1 MAGSHRQTV
10 RIGNAGGYW
19 GDDPR
24 ALERQILGPEPPEF
38 ITSDF
43 LAEIS
48 MSILQKQRLRDPAA
62 GYARDF
68 VEQLAPR
75 LGALRERGIT
85 VISNA
90 GGVNP
95 EGCAEA
101 LLEAANAS
109 GTPLTVAVVSGD
121 DLAPRLDT
129 LREAG
134 VRLDHL
140 ETGEGLGNREGAVL
154 SANAYLGAEPVVRA
168 LAHGPEV
175 VVTGRVTDT
184 GITLAALRS
193 ALGWEATDWDR
204 IAQGLVAGHLIEC
217 GVQATGGNHTDWR
230 RVPGLG
236 RQGFPV
242 VEAEADGAFTLTKQ
256 PGTGGLVSPAV
267 AKEQLLYEI
276 GDPALYLSPDATV
289 DFRNL
294 RAEADGPDRVR
305 ITGAKGGPPPDTLKV
320 SLTLKEGFRVEA
332 ALFVGGPEVAAKAR
346 ALEAA
351 LHERLSEDCAAAGIE
366 PPEELRADLIGA
378 DGLQRRFAGEPAT
391 ESTGEPT
398 EGLVR
403 FAARSDREEPL
414 RRFRKLAPSLLL
426 SGPAGLAVTGGAP
439 RVSPVVRYW
448 PALVPRREVTARVR
462 VLRQR
467 PGARREIVADEE
479 VPARGPTRT
488 APAVSGGSDDRPTPS
503 SPAVSPGAAPGD
515 DRDEVEVALGA
526 VAHARGGDKGDA
538 VNLGVVARS
547 RAGYRWLTDYLTA
560 ERMAAWAAGVAAG
573 PVRRYRLPGL
583 GALNFV
589 LERALGGGGVESL
602 LPDPQGKTLAPAL
615 LRRRVRIP
623 RQILAT
629 IAEADRPTAPEFAPP
644 GPGGRPAAPESAP
657 AAPRS
662 PDETESPA
670 APEPPAARRDSP

>member
-1 MAGSHRQTV
+1 MRTDSERRTV
-10 RIGNAGGYW
+10 RVGNAGGYW

-38 ITSDF
+38 LTSDF

-75 LGALRERGIT
+75 LGAVRERGIT

-101 LLEAANAS
+101 LFEAAATS

-121 DLAPRLDT
+121 DLKPRLAA
-129 LREAG
+129 LRERG
-134 VRLDHL
+134 LRLDHL
-140 ETGEGLGNREGAVL
+140 GTGETLADREAAVL

-168 LAHGPEV
+168 LAHRPQV

-193 ALGWEATDWDR
+193 AFGWAPTDWDR
-204 IAQGLVAGHLIEC
+204 IAQGLVAGHLVEC
-217 GVQATGGNHTDWR
+217 GAQATGGNHTDWR

-242 VEAEADGAFTLTKQ
+242 IEAEADGAFTLTKQ
-256 PGTGGLVSPAV
+256 PGTGGLVSPAT

-276 GDPALYLSPDATV
+276 GDPALYLSPDGTV
-289 DFRNL
+289 DFTGL

-320 SLTLKEGFRVEA
+320 SLTVEEGFRVEA
-332 ALFVGGPEVAAKAR
+332 ALFVGGPEVRAKVR

-351 LHERLSEDCAAAGIE
+351 LGERLAEDCAAAGIE
-366 PPEELRADLIGA
+366 PPEEWRVDLVGGG
-378 DGLQRRFAGEPAT
+378 GLQRGFGGEAPI
-391 ESTGEPT
+391 EPT
-398 EGLVR
+398 EGLVH
-403 FAARSDREEPL
+403 FAARSARAEPL
-414 RRFRKLAPSLLL
+414 RLFRKLVPGLLL

-448 PALVPRREVTARVR
+448 PALVPRDEVTARVR
-462 VLRQR
+462 VVRQQ
-467 PGARREIVADEE
+467 PGALREVVAEE
-479 VPARGPTRT
+479 TVPAFGPTRT
-488 APAVSGGSDDRPTPS
+488 AVAGTATGDEARPASRPL
-503 SPAVSPGAAPGD
+503 PATPGAAAAPENGAE
-515 DRDEVEVALGA
+515 EVEVALGA
-526 VAHARGGDKGDA
+526 IAHARGGDKGDA
-538 VNLGVVARS
+538 ANLGVVARS
-547 RAGYRWLTDYLTA
+547 AAGYRWLEETLTA
-560 ERMAAWAAGVAAG
+560 ERMAEWARGVAVG

-589 LERALGGGGVESL
+589 LERSLGGGGVESL

-615 LRRRVRIP
+615 LRRRVRVP
-623 RQILAT
+623 REVLAT
-629 IAEADRPTAPEFAPP
+629 IAAEDRATAPEFAL
-644 GPGGRPAAPESAP
+644 
-657 AAPRS
+657 
-662 PDETESPA
+662 
-670 APEPPAARRDSP
+670 PEPPEDSP